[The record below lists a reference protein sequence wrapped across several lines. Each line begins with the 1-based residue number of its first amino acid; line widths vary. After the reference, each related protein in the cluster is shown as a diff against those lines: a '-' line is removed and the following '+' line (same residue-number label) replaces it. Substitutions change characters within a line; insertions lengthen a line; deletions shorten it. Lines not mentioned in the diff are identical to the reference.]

1 MNEIQHKRL
10 NGVVYTPDK
19 VAQEVTRIGL
29 QSVSFEVARVLEPSA
44 GDGVFLRAL
53 FENGV
58 FEDRITAVDVDGEA
72 TRALEDVYDEATIV
86 EADFIEYALWPDI
99 GKFDLIVGNP
109 PFIKRVAYGTTFK
122 DNLWEL
128 AAVTGFPA
136 SELKNAWAAFVVAA
150 AHVLTDDGVLALVL
164 PYELINVKYGR
175 SVQLFLFQNGFSVEI
190 FVPDKKAFPKLEQ
203 DAVVLLAQRNEKKE
217 GKIQVHRV
225 DSCDKLNARRSAAVD
240 VLHENEAA
248 IDVKSVLLDSETIEL
263 LHKLRKDM
271 PSIVDYCGSA
281 PGIVTAANDF
291 FILTDSEVADR
302 ELSPWARRI
311 LKKGSY
317 LTKSPI
323 FGKDDLDRIAK
334 TKPCNL
340 IDFFSMG
347 SPELSKA
354 AIQYITECKE
364 ERLHERYKCQQR
376 KPWYRIPIVEA
387 GDGLF
392 FKRAHILPRLCVNEA
407 GVLVTDTAYQIRMKD
422 DFRIRD
428 LCFSFYNSVSL
439 LFAEIKGRFYG
450 GGVLELTPEEFRG
463 LPLTLLNPSEEEF
476 EEFVKQIS
484 APTGQSLAAL
494 GYGDNQVRMVLG
506 ISERQMNGIRN
517 ALKSLREH
525 RLRHAAYQ
533 TNEVCEAA
541 ASVDAAA

>member
-29 QSVSFEVARVLEPSA
+29 QSASFEVARVLEPSA

-150 AHVLTDDGVLALVL
+150 AHVLTVDGVLALVL

-217 GKIQVHRV
+217 GRHAHTI
-225 DSCDKLNARRSAAVD
+225 
-240 VLHENEAA
+240 
-248 IDVKSVLLDSETIEL
+248 SE
-263 LHKLRKDM
+263 
-271 PSIVDYCGSA
+271 G
-281 PGIVTAANDF
+281 
-291 FILTDSEVADR
+291 
-302 ELSPWARRI
+302 
-311 LKKGSY
+311 
-317 LTKSPI
+317 
-323 FGKDDLDRIAK
+323 
-334 TKPCNL
+334 
-340 IDFFSMG
+340 
-347 SPELSKA
+347 
-354 AIQYITECKE
+354 
-364 ERLHERYKCQQR
+364 
-376 KPWYRIPIVEA
+376 
-387 GDGLF
+387 
-392 FKRAHILPRLCVNEA
+392 RLC
-407 GVLVTDTAYQIRMKD
+407 R
-422 DFRIRD
+422 
-428 LCFSFYNSVSL
+428 SL
-439 LFAEIKGRFYG
+439 SNF
-450 GGVLELTPEEFRG
+450 
-463 LPLTLLNPSEEEF
+463 LN
-476 EEFVKQIS
+476 
-484 APTGQSLAAL
+484 
-494 GYGDNQVRMVLG
+494 
-506 ISERQMNGIRN
+506 
-517 ALKSLREH
+517 
-525 RLRHAAYQ
+525 
-533 TNEVCEAA
+533 
-541 ASVDAAA
+541 